1 MGRSIFPVSFPP
13 PPSPNKTSNLGRT
26 CSIHTHI
33 TQASIYVICKHT
45 VLKELP
51 SFTQEGEEEEEGREE
66 EGGRVEWREEGV
78 REDLGVFC
86 WRSCNTVRCCCF
98 GGVGE

>member
-1 MGRSIFPVSFPP
+1 MGVVLFFFQWYE
-13 PPSPNKTSNLGRT
+13 NHGGNGRGLKFVPELQQT
-26 CSIHTHI
+26 LHK
-33 TQASIYVICKHT
+33 QVYVICKHT
-45 VLKELP
+45 VFEELPP

-66 EGGRVEWREEGV
+66 EGGREEWREEGV